1 MYKTIG
7 YTTGAFDLFHIG
19 HLNIIKKAKSL
30 CDELIV
36 GVSTDELIYKY
47 KQRKSIIPFSE
58 RLEIVRSIK
67 YVDLAIAQINLDKY
81 EAWKKIKF
89 NKIFVGDD
97 WFGSQQWNML
107 EKKLKKNNVEFI
119 YFPYTDNISTTKIKE
134 IIIKVNQK

>member
-47 KQRKSIIPFSE
+47 KQRKSIISFSE